1 MEGSQKRAPVW
12 KGERESRSEPR
23 CGKASVNMVNGSRV
37 VVTGT
42 GAITSL
48 GHTTRE
54 TWEAVKAGRSGVRR
68 VQAFDPSGM
77 PSQVASEVVDFKPET
92 RLDRKEARR
101 MSRFVQFAMFATREA
116 LEGSGLQITEA
127 NRDQV
132 GVIVGS
138 AIGGLEQIEEALTI
152 LKERGPSRIS
162 PFTVPM
168 MIADMGAGMISI
180 AVGARGPNYCTVS
193 ACSSGAHAIGEA
205 FETIRR
211 GDATAMIA
219 GGSEA
224 CVTPLALA
232 AFCASRAVSTR
243 QVEPQLAS
251 RPFDLERDGF
261 VMGEGAGILILEQ
274 LDAARK
280 RGAPIIAEIVGYGAA
295 QAMKRTLAKA
305 RVAPEDVSY
314 INAHGTATQ
323 LGDVAETLAFKDI
336 FGEAAYRIPIS
347 STKSM
352 LGHLLG
358 AAGSVEAVIS
368 VKAVEEGVAPPTINL
383 EHPDPQCDLDYIP
396 EGARE
401 LDIKLALSNS
411 FGFGGHN
418 ASLLFKQFRG

>member
-1 MEGSQKRAPVW
+1 ML
-12 KGERESRSEPR
+12 
-23 CGKASVNMVNGSRV
+23 NGTRV

-42 GAITSL
+42 GTITSL

-54 TWEAVKAGRSGVRR
+54 TWEAVKAGRSGIRR
-68 VQAFDPSGM
+68 IQAFDPSAT

-101 MSRFVQFAMFATREA
+101 MSRFVQFAMVAAKEA
-116 LEGSGLQITEA
+116 LAESGLQITEA

-132 GVIVGS
+132 GVLVGS
-138 AIGGLEQIEEALTI
+138 AIGGLEEIEEAHTV

-168 MIADMGAGMISI
+168 MIADMGAGQISI
-180 AVGARGPNYCTVS
+180 SIGARGPNYCTVS
-193 ACSSGAHAIGEA
+193 ACASGAHALGEA
-205 FETIRR
+205 F
-211 GDATAMIA
+211 
-219 GGSEA
+219 
-224 CVTPLALA
+224 VPPLGMAP
-232 AFCASRAVSTR
+232 FCAVRAVSTR
-243 QVEPQLAS
+243 DIEPTRAS
-251 RPFDLERDGF
+251 RPFDVERDGF
-261 VMGEGAGILILEQ
+261 VMGEGAGILILEE
-274 LDAARK
+274 LSSALK
-280 RGAPIIAEIVGYGAA
+280 RGAPILAEIVGYAGTADASHITAPDPVGAGAA
-295 QAMKRTLAKA
+295 QAMKRTLLKA

-323 LGDVAETLAFKDI
+323 LGDVAETLAVKDI
-336 FGEAAYRIPIS
+336 FGDAAYRIPIS

-411 FGFGGHN
+411 FGFVGHN